1 MFSEILNFSNKK
13 TAKQAVYF
21 YIGYIGVAVL
31 LGGGLNEIAGKLGI
45 QETYRSLLLVAP
57 TIMNAVMALV
67 LNYILLTK
75 KGFSHDLIPSLS
87 ILASVVLTL
96 MLGIFFGLL
105 PSTYL
110 TTVESK
116 SEENY

>member
-1 MFSEILNFSNKK
+1 MLSETINFSNKK
-13 TAKQAVYF
+13 TAKQALYF

-57 TIMNAVMALV
+57 TIMNAIMALV

-75 KGFSHDLIPSLS
+75 KKLTHDPVASLS
-87 ILASVVLTL
+87 IVVSVILTL

-105 PSTYL
+105 PSTFL
-110 TTVESK
+110 TTLEPN
-116 SEENY
+116 SEDNY